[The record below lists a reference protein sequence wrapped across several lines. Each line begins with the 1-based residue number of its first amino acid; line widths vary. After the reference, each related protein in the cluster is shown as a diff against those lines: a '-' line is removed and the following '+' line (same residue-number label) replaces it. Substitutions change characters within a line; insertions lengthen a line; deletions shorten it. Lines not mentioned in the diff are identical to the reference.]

1 MNLELN
7 GQKRVQEGRH
17 LVFLGSSWY
26 LVAYQ
31 LNIMPTNRNK
41 KKKSDEQRKKESDA
55 AAIAAKKRQLIE
67 LVRDHPVI
75 YDLGHVDHKNNA
87 IKNVIWAEIA
97 ELLKED
103 GEYILPFYC
112 ESTVT

>member
-1 MNLELN
+1 MAE
-7 GQKRVQEGRH
+7 R
-17 LVFLGSSWY
+17 
-26 LVAYQ
+26 
-31 LNIMPTNRNK
+31 K
-41 KKKSDEQRKKESDA
+41 KTDEQLQKEADA
-55 AAIAAKKRQLIE
+55 AAVAAKKRQLIE

-103 GEYILPFYC
+103 GEYFLPFYY
-112 ESTVT
+112 ESTLTYFKLHNNR